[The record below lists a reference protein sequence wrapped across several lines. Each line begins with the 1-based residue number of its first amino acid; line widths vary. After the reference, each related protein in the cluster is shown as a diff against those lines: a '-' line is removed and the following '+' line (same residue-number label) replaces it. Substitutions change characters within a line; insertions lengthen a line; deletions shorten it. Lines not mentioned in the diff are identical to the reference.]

1 MFAPAHRA
9 LLNLSRK
16 KDDECASSATV
27 SINSRAKPPPEPAA
41 APDQPSEAVAR
52 LTAWL
57 GIRTLICRKKIHPFE
72 KAPEFGFMA
81 SYADG
86 RELIGE

>member
-1 MFAPAHRA
+1 MCLFGHS
-9 LLNLSRK
+9 LNK
-16 KDDECASSATV
+16 FEGQAT
-27 SINSRAKPPPEPAA
+27 AGAGA